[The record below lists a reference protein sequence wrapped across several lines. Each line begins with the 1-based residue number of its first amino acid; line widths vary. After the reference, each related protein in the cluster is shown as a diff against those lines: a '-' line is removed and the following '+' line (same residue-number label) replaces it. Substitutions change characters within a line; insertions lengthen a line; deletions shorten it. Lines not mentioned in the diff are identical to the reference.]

1 MRIFI
6 MKKSTL
12 IKAAVFVLLIVG
24 AVLYTQFVMQDTNE
38 VFNSTKDK
46 EQMPVLS
53 VQTDVKEIALTI
65 DTAFGN
71 DKTQEILDILDEYN
85 VKATFFVV
93 GMWAQENPEAMQKII
108 ESGHEVQNHSMDHMR
123 YPDLKVEEILTDA
136 QAAQTLLNEETGKN
150 ANIIRMPFG
159 AFDDKSV
166 KILMDNDFIPVKW
179 SVDAQDW
186 KTDEVKTVY
195 NNVIDNIKG
204 GDIIMLQNNT
214 VGAVGALPDIITK
227 LLDKGYEF
235 KTISELLPEGKITI
249 DEKGRASQLK
259 E

>member
-1 MRIFI
+1 MRIFV
-6 MKKSTL
+6 MKKSSL

-24 AVLYTQFVMQDTNE
+24 AVLYTQFIMQDTNE
-38 VFNSTKDK
+38 VFNPKTN
-46 EQMPVLS
+46 EQMPVCS
-53 VQTDVKEIALTI
+53 VNTDVKEIALTI

-71 DKTQEILDILDEYN
+71 DKTQELLDILDEYN

-93 GMWAQENPEAMQKII
+93 GIWAQENPELLQKII
-108 ESGHEVQNHSMDHMR
+108 EAGHEVQNHSMEHAR

-136 QAAQTLLNEETGKN
+136 QEAQTLLNEETGKN
-150 ANIIRMPFG
+150 ANIIRLPFG
-159 AFDDKSV
+159 AFDDKTV

-179 SVDAQDW
+179 SVDGQDW
-186 KTDEVKTVY
+186 KTDDVKEVY
-195 NNVIDNIKG
+195 NNVMKDVKG

-214 VGAVGALPDIITK
+214 VGAEGALRDIIEK

-249 DEKGRASQLK
+249 DDKGRATFLQ

>member
-1 MRIFI
+1 MRIFV

-24 AVLYTQFVMQDTNE
+24 AVLYTQFVMQDTND
-38 VFNSTKDK
+38 VFSAKGK
-46 EQMPVLS
+46 EQMPVCS
-53 VQTDVKEIALTI
+53 VKTDVKEIALTI

-71 DKTQEILDILDEYN
+71 DKTQELLDILDEFN

-93 GMWAQENPEAMQKII
+93 GMWAQENPDLMQKII
-108 ESGHEVQNHSMDHMR
+108 AGGHEVQNHSMEHER
-123 YPDLKVEEILTDA
+123 YPDLKVEEILSDA

-150 ANIIRMPFG
+150 ANIIRLPFG
-159 AFDDKSV
+159 AFDDKTI
-166 KILMDNDFIPVKW
+166 KILMDNDFIPAKW
-179 SVDAQDW
+179 SVDGQDW
-186 KTDEVKTVY
+186 KTDDVKEVY
-195 NNVIDNIKG
+195 NNVIKDIKG

-214 VGAVGALPDIITK
+214 VGAEGALKDIITQ

-235 KTISELLPEGKITI
+235 ETISELLPEGEITI
-249 DEKGRASQLK
+249 DDQGRASLLQ

>member
-1 MRIFI
+1 MRIFV

-24 AVLYTQFVMQDTNE
+24 AVLYTQFFMQDTNE
-38 VFNSTKDK
+38 AFSSATVK
-46 EQMPVLS
+46 EQMPICS
-53 VQTDVKEIALTI
+53 VKTDVKEIALTI

-71 DKTQEILDILDEYN
+71 DKTQELLDILDECN

-93 GMWAQENPEAMQKII
+93 GMWAQENPELLKQII
-108 ESGHEVQNHSMDHMR
+108 AAGHEVQNHSMEHAR
-123 YPDLKVEEILTDA
+123 YPDLKVEEVLTDA

-150 ANIIRMPFG
+150 ANIIRLPFG
-159 AFDDKSV
+159 AFDDKTV

-179 SVDAQDW
+179 SVDGQDW
-186 KTDEVKTVY
+186 KTDDVKEVY
-195 NNVIDNIKG
+195 NNVLKDIKG

-214 VGAVGALPDIITK
+214 VGAEGALKEIITK

-235 KTISELLPEGKITI
+235 KTMSELLPEGKITI
-249 DEKGRASQLK
+249 DDKGKVTLLQ

>member
-1 MRIFI
+1 MRIFV

-24 AVLYTQFVMQDTNE
+24 AVLYTQFMMQDTNE
-38 VFNSTKDK
+38 VFSTKDR
-46 EQMPVLS
+46 EQMPVCS
-53 VQTDVKEIALTI
+53 VDTDVKEIALTI

-71 DKTQEILDILDEYN
+71 DKTQALLDILDEYN

-93 GMWAQENPEAMQKII
+93 GMWAQENPELMQKII
-108 ESGHEVQNHSMDHMR
+108 ESGHEVQNHSMDHAR
-123 YPDLKVEEILTDA
+123 YPDLKVEEILSDA
-136 QAAQTLLNEETGKN
+136 QEAQTLLNEETGKN
-150 ANIIRMPFG
+150 ANIIRLPFG
-159 AFDDKSV
+159 AFDDKTI

-179 SVDAQDW
+179 SVDGEDW
-186 KTDEVKTVY
+186 KSDDVKEVY
-195 NNVIDNIKG
+195 NNVIKDVKG

-214 VGAVGALPDIITK
+214 VGAEGALRDIIAK

-235 KTISELLPEGKITI
+235 KTISELLPEGEITI
-249 DEKGRASQLK
+249 DDKGKAAFLQ